1 MIYELLLINKNKFLH
16 NIELYNCKYVIYI
29 ILPFEKFIHLYTIKK
44 IIIFIF
50 YIIKKY
56 NYF

>member
-29 ILPFEKFIHLYTIKK
+29 I
-44 IIIFIF
+44 
-50 YIIKKY
+50 
-56 NYF
+56 